1 LAHPATPAAHADH
14 AHGAA
19 HEAHAE
25 HHGSFWPLYLTIA
38 ATLFLVGLLK
48 GVRGMTGGVPV
59 VALLGF
65 FGLAATVAGWVRE
78 DVDELSHKP
87 FHPGHS
93 PYLFGTLVL
102 ILSEIVIFGIL
113 FFFYFWSRAHTP
125 DFVPDVIVHMDLT
138 PIIVNTVIL
147 LSSGGTV
154 HMAQVALKKGQIKPF
169 RVWLA
174 ATILLGIAFLGG
186 QVYEYQHLVHE
197 GLTPP
202 GSVYGTAF
210 YSLTGVHGLHV
221 AAGIVVLAIIWGL
234 SFTGFIR
241 KERASGVEGAFI
253 YWHFVDAIWI
263 LVFSFIYLR
272 VI

>member
-1 LAHPATPAAHADH
+1 MAHPATPAAAHADH
-14 AHGAA
+14 AHG
-19 HEAHAE
+19 AHAE

-38 ATLFLVGLLK
+38 TTIFLVGLL
-48 GVRGMTGGVPV
+48 RGLRGDGIPF
-59 VALLGF
+59 VAVIGFLGM
-65 FGLAATVAGWVRE
+65 AASVAGWVRE
-78 DVDELSHKP
+78 DVDELSHKA

-93 PYLFGTLVL
+93 PYLLGTLIL

-113 FFFYFWSRAHTP
+113 FFFYFWSRAHAP
-125 DFVPDVIVHMDLT
+125 AGEFIPEVIATLDLT
-138 PIIVNTVIL
+138 PIILNTVIL

-174 ATILLGIAFLGG
+174 ATILLGVAFLAG
-186 QVYEYQHLVHE
+186 QVIEYQHLVHE

-202 GSVYGTAF
+202 SSVYGTAF

-221 AAGIVVLAIIWGL
+221 AAGIVALSIIWGL

>member
-1 LAHPATPAAHADH
+1 MAHPATPAAAHADH
-14 AHGAA
+14 AHG
-19 HEAHAE
+19 AHAE

-38 ATLFLVGLLK
+38 TTIFLVGLLK
-48 GVRGMTGGVPV
+48 GVRAMTGDVPV
-59 VALLGF
+59 VAILGF
-65 FGLAATVAGWVRE
+65 LGLAGTVAGWVRE
-78 DVDELSHKP
+78 DVDELTHKP

-113 FFFYFWSRAHTP
+113 FFFYFWSRAHTEP
-125 DFVPDVIVHMDLT
+125 FIPPVIEHLDLT
-138 PIIVNTVIL
+138 PIIINTVIL

-169 RVWLA
+169 RVWLG
-174 ATILLGIAFLGG
+174 ATILLGLAFIGG
-186 QVYEYQHLVHE
+186 QVLEYQHLIHE
-197 GLTPP
+197 GLTPQSGP
-202 GSVYGTAF
+202 YGTAF

-221 AAGIVVLAIIWGL
+221 VAGIVALAAIWGL